1 MHAQQLITLLIVA
14 AAAVYLGRNLV
25 TSARNFF
32 SNKTE
37 GCGGCGK
44 CAFADKA
51 RTQSPPAAARPNLI
65 ALSDIRTL
73 PKK

>member
-1 MHAQQLITLLIVA
+1 MSAQQLIALIIVA
-14 AAAVYLGRNLV
+14 VAAVYLGRNLV
-25 TSARNFF
+25 TAARNFF
-32 SNKTE
+32 SNKSE

-51 RTQSPPAAARPNLI
+51 RTQSPASTRPNIIPLT
-65 ALSDIRTL
+65 DIRTL

>member
-1 MHAQQLITLLIVA
+1 MSAQQLITLAIVA
-14 AAAVYLGRNLV
+14 VAAIYLGRNLV
-25 TSARNFF
+25 ASARNFF

-44 CAFADKA
+44 CAFAGKPQNKA
-51 RTQSPPAAARPNLI
+51 PANARPNII
-65 ALSDIRTL
+65 ALTDIRTL

>member
-1 MHAQQLITLLIVA
+1 MSVQQLITLAIVA
-14 AAAVYLGRNLV
+14 VAAIYLGRNLIA
-25 TSARNFF
+25 SARRFF

-44 CAFADKA
+44 CAFADK
-51 RTQSPPAAARPNLI
+51 SPSKTPASSRPNII

>member
-1 MHAQQLITLLIVA
+1 MSLPQLITLLIVA
-14 AAAVYLGRNLV
+14 IAAVYVGRVLFD
-25 TSARNFF
+25 SARNLF
-32 SNKTE
+32 SAKSQ

-51 RTQSPPAAARPNLI
+51 HTQKSAAANSNLI

>member
-1 MHAQQLITLLIVA
+1 MPAQQLITLLIVA
-14 AAAVYLGRNLV
+14 VAALYLGRNLI

-32 SNKTE
+32 SNKSE

-44 CAFADKA
+44 CAFAEKT
-51 RTQSPPAAARPNLI
+51 RTQSPAAPRPNVIPLG
-65 ALSDIRTL
+65 DIRTL